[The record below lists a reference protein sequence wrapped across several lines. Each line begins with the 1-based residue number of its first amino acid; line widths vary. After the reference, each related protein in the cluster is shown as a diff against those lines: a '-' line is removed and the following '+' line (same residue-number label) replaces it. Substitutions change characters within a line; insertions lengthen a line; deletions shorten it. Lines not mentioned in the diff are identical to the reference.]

1 MSYNAHPEGSPL
13 KQRHTRDA
21 AGCMDGN
28 AQRRPVA
35 GSAKHSC
42 LAANISRTMT
52 DGWHPATRTRL
63 RSSGRKVLGRIPAA
77 EDADAIVYDSAS
89 NRIFT
94 FNGDAHS
101 STAID
106 PRAGTNTARPPAT
119 ARCTQI
125 SPTRARWLRSTRR
138 QRPWRGSGPPTVQA
152 AGLDSHRH
160 RPPSAV
166 QRIPRRR
173 DGDLRLSNRQGSR
186 NGPDSGPALTAPGS
200 MQPQATRLPQM
211 RTARSP

>member
-1 MSYNAHPEGSPL
+1 MGGPPNVEQPFHAQTPRGRRGFPRGGCAWNGCCTLGGPPMSYKAHPEGSPL

-28 AQRRPVA
+28 AQKRPVA

-94 FNGDAHS
+94 
-101 STAID
+101 
-106 PRAGTNTARPPAT
+106 
-119 ARCTQI
+119 
-125 SPTRARWLRSTRR
+125 
-138 QRPWRGSGPPTVQA
+138 
-152 AGLDSHRH
+152 
-160 RPPSAV
+160 
-166 QRIPRRR
+166 
-173 DGDLRLSNRQGSR
+173 
-186 NGPDSGPALTAPGS
+186 
-200 MQPQATRLPQM
+200 
-211 RTARSP
+211 